1 MAWRRQRLRG
11 AMPLGGYAIR
21 RAVAPCH
28 VPSRA
33 WEAVHPH
40 PACDSACDPACDPT
54 CDPAGVERPPAP
66 AGLTSLTSACPKLA
80 SSLSTTCLAPPPP
93 PGQTVFD
100 EEVGVADIALG
111 AASVHLADLLKP
123 NGNEAQRTWSG
134 WLPLT
139 WRPSE
144 TQDNVLLGVGAGQVG
159 K

>member
-1 MAWRRQRLRG
+1 MPRAIKGVGGCAPSPRVRFRLRSRLRSHLRSRG
-11 AMPLGGYAIR
+11 R
-21 RAVAPCH
+21 RAPA
-28 VPSRA
+28 RA
-33 WEAVHPH
+33 
-40 PACDSACDPACDPT
+40 
-54 CDPAGVERPPAP
+54 GRPDLPD
-66 AGLTSLTSACPKLA
+66 LACPKLA

>member
-1 MAWRRQRLRG
+1 M
-11 AMPLGGYAIR
+11 
-21 RAVAPCH
+21 
-28 VPSRA
+28 
-33 WEAVHPH
+33 HPH
-40 PACDSACDPACDPT
+40 PACDSACDPACDP
-54 CDPAGVERPPAP
+54 AGVERPPAP
-66 AGLTSLTSACPKLA
+66 AGSPCPCLACPKLA
-80 SSLSTTCLAPPPP
+80 SSLSTTCLAPP

-144 TQDNVLLGVGAGQVG
+144 TQDNVLLGVGAGQVS